1 MRLMKTNRTRAL
13 VASAA
18 LVLST
23 AAVSAAEYVDLEL
36 VLAVDIS
43 RSMDYDE
50 LRLQRQG
57 YVEALTHPEVIQ
69 AIESGPNGRIA
80 ITYVEWAGVG
90 YQSVVVPWAVVSN
103 REEARAFANR
113 VAAALIDRERG
124 TSISQGLGFAARL
137 FDSSGVVGVRR
148 AIDIS
153 GDGPNN
159 IGLPVPA
166 MRDRVVADGIT
177 INGLPIMLKSV
188 GDIGPFN
195 IPDLDV
201 YYEDCVIGGPG
212 AFVIPVEDTSRFAM
226 AIRRKLVLEI
236 AGVQPRVIPAAV
248 YSSAPRVD
256 CLVGEKARAR
266 WFRN

>member
-1 MRLMKTNRTRAL
+1 MTSNPIRI
-13 VASAA
+13 SAAAVA

-23 AAVSAAEYVDLEL
+23 TAVSAAGYVDLEL

-50 LRLQRQG
+50 LRLQRRG
-57 YVEALTHPEVIQ
+57 YVEALTHPDVIQ

-80 ITYVEWAGVG
+80 VTYVEWAGTG
-90 YQSVVVPWAVVSN
+90 HQSVVVPWAVLSN
-103 REEARAFANR
+103 REEARAFARR
-113 VAAALIDRERG
+113 VGAAPIGRERG
-124 TSISQGLGFAARL
+124 TSISQGLGFAAKL
-137 FDSSGVVGVRR
+137 FGASGVTGLRR

-159 IGLPVPA
+159 IGLPVVA
-166 MRDRVVADGIT
+166 MRDRLVADGIT

-188 GDIGPFN
+188 GGIGPFN
-195 IPDLDV
+195 IPDLDI

-212 AFVIPVEDTSRFAM
+212 AFVIPVQDPSRFAM

-236 AGVQPRVIPAAV
+236 AGVGPRVMPVAA
-248 YSSAPRVD
+248 YSPAPRVD
-256 CLVGEKARAR
+256 CLVGEKARSR
-266 WFRN
+266 WLRN